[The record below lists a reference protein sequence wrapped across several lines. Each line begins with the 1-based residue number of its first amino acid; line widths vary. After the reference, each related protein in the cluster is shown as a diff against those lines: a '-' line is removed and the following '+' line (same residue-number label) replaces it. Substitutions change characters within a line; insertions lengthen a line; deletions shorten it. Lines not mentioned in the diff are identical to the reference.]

1 MNLSA
6 ALQAD
11 VFNETPIKVIL
22 FDGTKKQWLIWMEKF
37 IARAA
42 RKGYKSLLEVGTYE
56 GLEIPQDDVSLDVLT
71 DNSSEQ
77 YFDVGMR

>member
-37 IARAA
+37 MARAA
-42 RKGYKSLLEVGTYE
+42 RKGYKSLLEEGTYK
-56 GLEIPQDDVSLDVLT
+56 GLEIPKMMSHWMAQL
-71 DNSSEQ
+71 
-77 YFDVGMR
+77 RR